1 VSREGAWYFLR
12 KTFFFKQIFDFG
24 NRVESVESE
33 EKR

>member
-12 KTFFFKQIFDFG
+12 KHFFKQIFDFG